1 VTVTATNI
9 INAVLDHYD
18 IPAQSFIARNRDERC
33 VKARAVAAYLLRQ
46 HTGLS
51 WHQIANIM
59 QRPGHTSALTAYQ
72 KMDRRIVDDPALEAE
87 VGAILNR
94 AAKAS

>member
-1 VTVTATNI
+1 MTATNI

-18 IPAQSFIARNRDERC
+18 IPAQSFIARNRDARC

-51 WHQIANIM
+51 WHQISHVM
-59 QRPGHTSALTAYQ
+59 QRPAHTSALTAYQ
-72 KMDRRIVDDPALEAE
+72 KIDKRIMDDPELEAE

-94 AAKAS
+94 AARAS

>member
-1 VTVTATNI
+1 MTATNI
-9 INAVLDHYD
+9 INAILDHYD
-18 IPAQSFIARNRDERC
+18 IPAESFIARNRDARC

-51 WHQIANIM
+51 WHQIASIM
-59 QRPGHTSALTAYQ
+59 QRPAHTSALTAYQ
-72 KMDRRIVDDPALEAE
+72 KIDKRIMDDPALEAE
-87 VGAILNR
+87 VNLILNR

>member
-1 VTVTATNI
+1 MTASNI

-18 IPAQSFIARNRDERC
+18 IPAQSFIARNRDARC

-51 WHQIANIM
+51 WHQISHVM
-59 QRPGHTSALTAYQ
+59 QRPAHTSALTAYQ
-72 KMDRRIVDDPALEAE
+72 KIDKRIMDDPELEAE

-94 AAKAS
+94 AARAS

>member
-1 VTVTATNI
+1 VNATNI
-9 INAVLDHYD
+9 IRAVLDYYD
-18 IPAQSFIARNRDERC
+18 LPAAQFIARNRDERC

-51 WHQIANIM
+51 WHQISHVM

-72 KMDRRIVDDPALEAE
+72 KIDKRIINEPELEAE

>member
-1 VTVTATNI
+1 MTATNI

-51 WHQIANIM
+51 WHQIAAIM
-59 QRPGHTSALTAYQ
+59 QRPAHTSALTAYQ
-72 KMDRRIVDDPALEAE
+72 KIDKRIINEPELAAE
-87 VGAILNR
+87 VAAILNR

>member
-1 VTVTATNI
+1 MTATNI
-9 INAVLDHYD
+9 IRAVLDYYD
-18 IPAQSFIARNRDERC
+18 LPAAQFIARNRDERC

-51 WHQIANIM
+51 WHQIAAIM

-72 KMDRRIVDDPALEAE
+72 KIDKRIINDPELEAE
-87 VGAILNR
+87 VNAILNR

>member
-1 VTVTATNI
+1 VTATNI

-18 IPAQSFIARNRDERC
+18 IPAASFVARNRDERC

-51 WHQIANIM
+51 WHQISHVM

-72 KMDRRIVDDPALEAE
+72 KIDKRIINEPELEAE

>member
-1 VTVTATNI
+1 MTATNI
-9 INAVLDHYD
+9 INAILDHYD

-51 WHQIANIM
+51 WHQISHIM
-59 QRPGHTSALTAYQ
+59 QRPAHTSALTAYQ
-72 KMDRRIVDDPALEAE
+72 KIGKRIMDDPALEAE

>member
-1 VTVTATNI
+1 MTATNI
-9 INAVLDHYD
+9 INAVLDYYD

-51 WHQIANIM
+51 WHQIAAIM

-72 KMDRRIVDDPALEAE
+72 KIDKRIINEPELEAE

-94 AAKAS
+94 AARAS

>member
-1 VTVTATNI
+1 VTASNI

-18 IPAQSFIARNRDERC
+18 IPAQSFIARNRDARC

-51 WHQIANIM
+51 WHQISHVM
-59 QRPGHTSALTAYQ
+59 QRPAHTSALTAYQ
-72 KMDRRIVDDPALEAE
+72 KIDKRIMDDPELEAE

-94 AAKAS
+94 AARAS

>member
-1 VTVTATNI
+1 MTATNI
-9 INAVLDHYD
+9 INAVLDYYD

-51 WHQIANIM
+51 WHQISAVM

-72 KMDRRIVDDPALEAE
+72 KIDKRIMDEPELAGE
-87 VGAILNR
+87 VWAILNR

>member
-1 VTVTATNI
+1 VNATNI
-9 INAVLDHYD
+9 IRAVLDYYD
-18 IPAQSFIARNRDERC
+18 LPAAQFIARNRDERC

-51 WHQIANIM
+51 WHQIAAIM

-72 KMDRRIVDDPALEAE
+72 KIDKRIMNDPELEAE
-87 VGAILNR
+87 VNAILNR
-94 AAKAS
+94 AARAS

>member
-1 VTVTATNI
+1 MTATNI

-51 WHQIANIM
+51 WHQIASIM

-72 KMDRRIVDDPALEAE
+72 KIDKRIMDEPELEAE

>member
-1 VTVTATNI
+1 MTATNI

-18 IPAQSFIARNRDERC
+18 IPAESFIARNRDERC

-51 WHQIANIM
+51 WHQIASIM
-59 QRPGHTSALTAYQ
+59 RRPAHTSVLTAYQ
-72 KMDRRIVDDPALEAE
+72 LMVKRIETDKDLAAE
-87 VGAILNR
+87 VDGVLYMAMLIG
-94 AAKAS
+94 

>member
-1 VTVTATNI
+1 VTATNI

-51 WHQIANIM
+51 WHQISHVM

-72 KMDRRIVDDPALEAE
+72 KIDKRIMDEPELEAE
-87 VGAILNR
+87 VNAILNR

>member
-1 VTVTATNI
+1 
-9 INAVLDHYD
+9 
-18 IPAQSFIARNRDERC
+18 
-33 VKARAVAAYLLRQ
+33 
-46 HTGLS
+46 
-51 WHQIANIM
+51 M

-72 KMDRRIVDDPALEAE
+72 KIDKRIINEPELEAE

>member
-1 VTVTATNI
+1 MTATNI
-9 INAVLDHYD
+9 INAVLDFYD

-51 WHQIANIM
+51 WHQISHVM

-72 KMDRRIVDDPALEAE
+72 KIDKRIMHEPELEAE